1 MSHVQV
7 NRDQVIP
14 ARPEDVYDILTD
26 YKNKRQR
33 ILTPNFMEYAVEQGG
48 KGPGTVVS
56 YRLRAGGRERP
67 YRLRIE
73 EPNKGKV
80 VTESD
85 TDSSFVTT
93 WTLAPM
99 AGGKQTYVSVTSEW
113 EGAHGIKGFFERTFA
128 PLGLRKIYDTM
139 LHQLFHEAGGED
151 AHFMVDAPADG
162 GLKANLGLILG
173 AFGVAT
179 IATVA
184 VILLRQRGK

>member
-14 ARPEDVYDILTD
+14 ARPEEVYEILTD
-26 YKNKRQR
+26 YKEKRQR

-67 YRLRIE
+67 YRLRVE

-80 VTESD
+80 LTESD

-93 WTLAPM
+93 WTLSPM

-113 EGAHGIKGFFERTFA
+113 EGAQGVKGFFERTFA
-128 PLGLRKIYDTM
+128 PLGLRRIYDSM

-151 AHFMVDAPADG
+151 AHSMVDAPAEG
-162 GLKANLGLILG
+162 GIPANAGLFLGIFG
-173 AFGVAT
+173 AVAV
-179 IATVA
+179 AAVA
-184 VILLRQRGK
+184 VILLRRRGK